1 MLKRQLRRSQRSAYS
16 EGTFKNFKT
25 QIKSYLLFCEYFHIE
40 SMPVSVETLCLY
52 IQFLGRSMKSAQ
64 SVRNYLNGVKLYHIL
79 NDAEFPSLQDF
90 QIKLTLRG
98 LGKVLFHTPRQAAPF
113 TPDILTEI
121 WRVVDFSNPML
132 SSIWCAFVFAFFMM
146 ARKSS
151 IAPKSVLSFDPTKYL
166 CRKDIRLT
174 SYGLE
179 AQLKFSKTNQF
190 GDKNIILPMFELQDS
205 PICPIRAFKLMC
217 KLVPAPP
224 DAPAFCYLQK
234 GSIIPIHAPML
245 DTYLKRLLKTAE
257 ISNSECLTMHSFRR
271 GGASFYFSSGVPGEI
286 VQLFGNWASDC
297 YLRYLRFTRES
308 LLEAAFLVSRSVP
321 RF

>member
-1 MLKRQLRRSQRSAYS
+1 
-16 EGTFKNFKT
+16 
-25 QIKSYLLFCEYFHIE
+25 
-40 SMPVSVETLCLY
+40 MPVSVETLCLY

-113 TPDILTEI
+113 TPDILIEI

-132 SSIWCAFVFAFFMM
+132 SSIWCAFLFAFFMM

-151 IAPKSVLSFDPTKYL
+151 IAPKSVLSFDPAKYL
-166 CRKDIRLT
+166 CRKDIRFT

-205 PICPIRAFKLMC
+205 PLCPIRAFKLMC

-224 DAPAFCYLQK
+224 DAPAFGYLRK
-234 GSIIPIHAPML
+234 GSIIPIHAPIL
-245 DTYLKRLLKTAE
+245 DSYLKRLLKAAD
-257 ISNSECLTMHSFRR
+257 ISNPECFSFHSCRR
-271 GGASFYFSSGVPGEI
+271 GGATFYFKSGVPGEI
-286 VQLFGNWASDC
+286 IQLFGNWASDC

-308 LLEAAFLVSRSVP
+308 LLDAAFIVSRSVP